1 MLEQVSLFVAFA
13 AGLLSFLSPC
23 VLPLLPVYLA
33 SLTGFEVVETGMK
46 RNRLTTFLHSLS
58 FVVGFSIIFTLWGVG
73 AGWLGSMLSAYLAI
87 VRQVVGILLIVFG
100 LAMFATSKV
109 TWLGYARRLN
119 LPSGNRRSYLRSLFI
134 GAIFPV
140 AWIPCT
146 SWVLAG
152 ILTLA
157 GASATAGQGAY
168 LLAVY
173 SLGLG
178 LPFLSIGLAFGFLAP
193 LLKNIHRYSVWIHL
207 ISGLLLIAVGI
218 LVLTNQMFWFQTLV
232 F

>member
-1 MLEQVSLFVAFA
+1 MEPISLLVAFA

-23 VLPLLPVYLA
+23 VLPLVPVYLA
-33 SLTGFEVVETGMK
+33 SLAGPETAETGTPRK
-46 RNRLTTFLHSLS
+46 RLSLFLYSLT
-58 FVVGFSIIFTLWGVG
+58 FVVGFSIVFTLWGVG
-73 AGWLGSMLSAYLAI
+73 AGLLGSVLSAYLVL
-87 VRQVVGILLIVFG
+87 VRQVVGVLLILFG
-100 LAMFATSKV
+100 LAMLVSLKLS
-109 TWLGYARRLN
+109 WLSYSRRLN
-119 LPSGNRRSYLRSLFI
+119 LSLGIRSGYLRSFLL

-152 ILTLA
+152 ILMLA
-157 GASATAGQGAY
+157 GASTTAGQGAY

-178 LPFLSIGLAFGFLAP
+178 LPFLAIGLAFGLLAP
-193 LLKNIHRYSVWIHL
+193 FFRKINRYSVWIHL

-218 LVLTNQMFWFQTLV
+218 LVLTNQILWFQTLI

>member
-1 MLEQVSLFVAFA
+1 M
-13 AGLLSFLSPC
+13 
-23 VLPLLPVYLA
+23 
-33 SLTGFEVVETGMK
+33 
-46 RNRLTTFLHSLS
+46 
-58 FVVGFSIIFTLWGVG
+58 
-73 AGWLGSMLSAYLAI
+73 GSALSAYLVI
-87 VRQVVGILLIVFG
+87 VRQVAGVLLILFG
-100 LAMFATSKV
+100 LSMLATSKV
-109 TWLGYARRLN
+109 PWLNYAKRLN
-119 LPSGNRRSYLRSLFI
+119 LSLGTNRGYLRSFLI

-152 ILTLA
+152 ILMLA

-178 LPFLSIGLAFGFLAP
+178 LPFLALGLAFGFLTP
-193 LLKNIHRYSVWIHL
+193 LLRNIHRYSAWIYL
-207 ISGLLLIAVGI
+207 VSGLLLIAVGI
-218 LVLTNQMFWFQTLV
+218 LVLTNQMFWFQTSI